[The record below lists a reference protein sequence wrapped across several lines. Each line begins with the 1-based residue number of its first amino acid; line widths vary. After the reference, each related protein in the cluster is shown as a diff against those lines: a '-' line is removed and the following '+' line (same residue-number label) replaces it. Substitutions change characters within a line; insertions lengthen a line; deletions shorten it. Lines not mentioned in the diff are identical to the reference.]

1 MYTSQ
6 ALAEVWYR
14 VLRLPYNSLQVVVI
28 KDTGP
33 SKRLADLGVVVVVS
47 GRHREE
53 TERSI
58 MFMMV
63 DVNGGMTV
71 CFVLVWCGRLVSLGA
86 F

>member
-6 ALAEVWYR
+6 TLGDVWYR

-33 SKRLADLGVVVVVS
+33 FKRLADLRVVIVVS

-53 TERSI
+53 TEKSI
-58 MFMMV
+58 RFMMV
-63 DVNGGMTV
+63 DANGGITV
-71 CFVLVWCGRLVSLGA
+71 CFILVWCGRLVSLGA